1 MQPRSASGPWQRFP
15 PRPVGGN
22 TALTIVRNTGVME
35 QNVEACE
42 HRWRYFVHVAS
53 RSVRVRECVRCRQ
66 RMAIA
71 VQIAPLPQ
79 AVHAAG
85 RLTA

>member
-1 MQPRSASGPWQRFP
+1 
-15 PRPVGGN
+15 
-22 TALTIVRNTGVME
+22 ME